1 MDFKIKRFEDLSHI
15 MHERRSVFPSSFTG
29 EAVNDEILIRIL
41 DNANQSPS
49 HRHTEPWRFH
59 VVSGNAKK
67 RFARFMQDSYKIQFE
82 AKNFNLMKYNK
93 IAKKIDL
100 TSHIIMI
107 SMHRDENA
115 AVPEWEEIA
124 AVSCSVQNIYLSLTA
139 AGLGGYWS
147 TPSYFIKEARSF
159 FKMHENEQCLGLF
172 YVGVPQEEL
181 PPRMEKRPVGEKV
194 KFYRN

>member
-1 MDFKIKRFEDLSHI
+1 MDFTIKRFEELSHI

-29 EAVNDEILIRIL
+29 EFVNDEILVRIL

-67 RFARFMQDSYKIQFE
+67 RFARFMQDSYKIHFE
-82 AKNFNLMKYNK
+82 GENFNLMKYNK

-107 SMHRDENA
+107 SMHRDEHA

-147 TPSYFIKEARSF
+147 TPAYFIRESRSF
-159 FKMHENEQCLGLF
+159 FKMHESEQCLGLF
-172 YVGVPQEEL
+172 YVGVPKEDL